1 LNIAVNLRAVEL
13 IGNLEH
19 EMTNWLTVSRERVKI
34 SWMDV
39 EFARAVAAY
48 ILQVFELYLGYI

>member
-1 LNIAVNLRAVEL
+1 LNIAVNLRAVGL
-13 IGNLEH
+13 VGNPEH
-19 EMTNWLTVSRERVKI
+19 EMTNRLTLSRERVKI

-48 ILQVFELYLGYI
+48 ILLVFKLYLGYR

>member
-1 LNIAVNLRAVEL
+1 VNLRAVGL
-13 IGNLEH
+13 VGNPEH
-19 EMTNWLTVSRERVKI
+19 EMTNRLTLSRERVKI

-48 ILQVFELYLGYI
+48 ILLVFKLYLGYR

>member
-1 LNIAVNLRAVEL
+1 LNIAVNLRAVGL
-13 IGNLEH
+13 VGNLEH
-19 EMTNWLTVSRERVKI
+19 EMTNRLTVSRERVKI

-48 ILQVFELYLGYI
+48 ILLVFKLYLGYR

>member
-1 LNIAVNLRAVEL
+1 VNLRAVEL

-48 ILQVFELYLGYI
+48 ILQVFELYLGYL